1 MTPKTFSCTTRIVSG
16 TGSISMLPQELAN
29 LGVRVPAFV
38 CDRGVADAGL
48 LDRILAIA
56 GWPASQVC
64 AYVDPEPTV
73 ADAEGATE
81 RARQI
86 GADAVVAVG
95 GGSGLCLGKAVA
107 IRLRNE
113 KPLGQYVGRDRLD
126 QTPAV
131 CIAIPTT
138 AGSGSEV
145 SNALV
150 LHDPGRSEHLVVRGA
165 GYEPALAVLDG
176 ELIRTVPH
184 RAMVAAGLDAL
195 SHALEAVWVRGASA
209 VTDAL
214 AEAASRQIYEVLPRA
229 LEHRAVP
236 DLQTLL
242 EASTMANLACGSAG
256 LGLVHALSSYAAV
269 QLPHGYQNG
278 VLLPH
283 VAAFNRPYIRPEVL
297 PMLDRLDGLYEAIG
311 FRASFDADEL
321 TWPEAAQMAAV
332 ALQNPFH
339 ANNARSSS
347 EADLWG
353 ILSAAGVRAPQPETA
368 ERRTGTNT
376 K

>member
-1 MTPKTFSCTTRIVSG
+1 MPNMFSCATRIV
-16 TGSISMLPQELAN
+16 TGVGAISVLPHELAQ
-29 LGVRVPAFV
+29 LGARSPALV
-38 CDRGVADAGL
+38 CDKGVADAGL
-48 LDRILAIA
+48 LDRILAIM
-56 GWPASQVC
+56 GCSASQVC

-73 ADAEGATE
+73 ADAEVAAQ
-81 RARQI
+81 RAREL
-86 GADAVVAVG
+86 GADSVVALG

-107 IRLRNE
+107 IGLRNE
-113 KPLGQYVGRDRLD
+113 KSLGQYAGRDLLD
-126 QTPAV
+126 HRPAV

-150 LHDPGRSEHLVVRGA
+150 LHDDGRSEHLVVRGT
-165 GYEPALAVLDG
+165 GYEPALALLDG
-176 ELIRTVPH
+176 ELIQTVPH
-184 RAMVAAGLDAL
+184 RAMIAAGLDAL
-195 SHALEAVWVRGASA
+195 SHALEGVWVKGANA

-214 AEAASRQIYEVLPRA
+214 AAAASRQIYEVLPRA
-229 LEHRAVP
+229 LEQRAVS

-256 LGLVHALSSYAAV
+256 LGLVHALSSYAEV
-269 QLPHGYQNG
+269 RLPHGYQNG

-283 VAAFNRPYIRPEVL
+283 VAAFNRPYMRPETL

-311 FRASFDADEL
+311 FSSSFGPDEL
-321 TWPEAAQMAAV
+321 TWPEAAQMATV
-332 ALQNPFH
+332 ALRNPFH
-339 ANNARSSS
+339 VNNVRDSS

-353 ILSAAGVRAPQPETA
+353 ILTAAGVRAPQAETA
-368 ERRTGTNT
+368 PRSAVSDS